1 MSDRIAVFHEGR
13 VAGELIGDEAT
24 EEKIMRLATGA

>member
-1 MSDRIAVFHEGR
+1 MSDRVAVFHEGR
-13 VAGELIGDEAT
+13 VAGELSCVEAT

>member
-13 VAGELIGDEAT
+13 VAGELNRDEAT